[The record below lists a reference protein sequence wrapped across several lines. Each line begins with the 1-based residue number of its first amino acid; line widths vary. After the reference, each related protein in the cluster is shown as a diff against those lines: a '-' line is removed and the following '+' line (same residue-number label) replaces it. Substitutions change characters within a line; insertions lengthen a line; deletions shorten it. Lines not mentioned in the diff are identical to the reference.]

1 MGLRIVFPP
10 GQNQHR
16 LTRTSA
22 VPLLRTER
30 LDLVQQPQSS
40 TKAIASLLFQCHRIS
55 PHSPTR
61 SEPTPYCG
69 TVFHESLQVVPY
81 FLQETHPADLIFSA
95 AAFLM
100 LTERLR
106 VLLNRLVPVI

>member
-1 MGLRIVFPP
+1 M
-10 GQNQHR
+10 
-16 LTRTSA
+16 
-22 VPLLRTER
+22 ER